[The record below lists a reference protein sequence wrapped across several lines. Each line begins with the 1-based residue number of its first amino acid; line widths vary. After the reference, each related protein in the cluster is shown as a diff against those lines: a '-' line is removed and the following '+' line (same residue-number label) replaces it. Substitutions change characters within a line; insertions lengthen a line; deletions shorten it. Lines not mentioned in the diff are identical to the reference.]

1 MEMGSVNNASQLPPE
16 ALSPLTVVLA
26 NPRGFCA
33 GVERAIETVERTLK
47 QTGTPVYVRHEI
59 VHNQR
64 VVTELERKGAVF
76 VDEVDEIPRGAVVI
90 FSAHGVSHAVVAKA
104 QERALQIIDATCP
117 LVSKVHKLATRFA
130 DKGYEIVLIGHA
142 GHAEVE
148 GTLGRV
154 PGPVHL
160 IEFEEDVQHLNVMD
174 PQRLVYVTQTT
185 LSMFDTGAII
195 KALQRRFPGIR
206 GPDRDDICYATQN
219 RQNALQRLTGEVDLV
234 LVVGANNSS
243 NSNRLRELGER
254 SGIPTYLIAEADQL
268 QHQWLN
274 GVKRVGITAGASAP
288 EVLVREVLT
297 ELGRHRRL
305 SVTDLPGLVET
316 VKFAMPEGVAGRDVA
331 GGVT

>member
-1 MEMGSVNNASQLPPE
+1 MDTGSVQSASQRHPS
-16 ALSPLTVVLA
+16 ALSPLTVILA

-47 QTGTPVYVRHEI
+47 QMGPPVYVRHEI

-76 VDEVDEIPRGAVVI
+76 VDEVDEIPPGSVVI
-90 FSAHGVSHAVVAKA
+90 FSAHGVSHAVVAQA
-104 QERALQIIDATCP
+104 QERALHVIDATCP
-117 LVSKVHKLATRFA
+117 LVSKVHKSATRFA
-130 DKGYEIVLIGHA
+130 EKGYEIVLIGHA

-160 IEFEEDVQHLNVMD
+160 VEREEDVLHLNVRD
-174 PQRLVYVTQTT
+174 PQRVAYVTQTT
-185 LSMFDTGAII
+185 LSMSDTRAII
-195 KALQRRFPGIR
+195 KALRRRFPSIT
-206 GPDRDDICYATQN
+206 GPDTDDICYATQN
-219 RQNALQRLTGEVDLV
+219 RQNAIQLLASEVDLI

-254 SGIPTYLIAEADQL
+254 SGKPTYLIAEADQL
-268 QHQWLN
+268 QHQWLR

-288 EVLVREVLT
+288 EVLIREVLT

-305 SVTDLPGLVET
+305 SVTELPGPVET
-316 VKFAMPEGVAGRDVA
+316 VKFALPEGVAGQDLAR
-331 GGVT
+331 GV

>member
-1 MEMGSVNNASQLPPE
+1 M
-16 ALSPLTVVLA
+16 
-26 NPRGFCA
+26 R
-33 GVERAIETVERTLK
+33 
-47 QTGTPVYVRHEI
+47 
-59 VHNQR
+59 
-64 VVTELERKGAVF
+64 
-76 VDEVDEIPRGAVVI
+76 
-90 FSAHGVSHAVVAKA
+90 
-104 QERALQIIDATCP
+104 IIDATCP

-160 IEFEEDVQHLNVMD
+160 IESEEDVQHLNVMD

-219 RQNALQRLTGEVDLV
+219 RQNALQRLTDEVDLV

-254 SGIPTYLIAEADQL
+254 SGIPTHLIAEADQL
-268 QHQWLN
+268 QPRWLS

-316 VKFAMPEGVAGRDVA
+316 VKFAMPEGLAGRDVA
-331 GGVT
+331 GGVN